1 MSHIEQAEFFNDYES
16 LKNDPE
22 TFLYNY
28 FAMIINEVDLRR
40 ETLKQDIDNY
50 SDSIIEE
57 IERTRADCY
66 KIGEQIDQISSDL
79 NISASEIE
87 TFNEK
92 LNKIKHLLLNNKVY
106 SFQSDTDF
114 NKDNFGN
121 FIQKNIGGKMSL
133 LFSR

>member
-66 KIGEQIDQISSDL
+66 KIGEQWQIFL
-79 NISASEIE
+79 NSRPKN
-87 TFNEK
+87 T
-92 LNKIKHLLLNNKVY
+92 LLYVKTGKKVY
-106 SFQSDTDF
+106 FLVHF
-114 NKDNFGN
+114 
-121 FIQKNIGGKMSL
+121 
-133 LFSR
+133 